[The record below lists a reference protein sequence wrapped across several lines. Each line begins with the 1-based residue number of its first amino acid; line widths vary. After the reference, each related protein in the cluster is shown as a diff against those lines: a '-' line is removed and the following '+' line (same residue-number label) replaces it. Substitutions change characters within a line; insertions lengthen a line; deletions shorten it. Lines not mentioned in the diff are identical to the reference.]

1 MAYKIL
7 ALEINDETLRYVCL
21 EKNRKQWR
29 VVSAGLSEGEVDI
42 CQSGSLTRAVNG
54 ILAREKIFPQKLFI
68 SVSRKDTFIHQI
80 IIPRMSG
87 KEIEEVVL
95 NEIEKNPVFSNKAF
109 DFIYKVFPHK
119 RDQQKVLF
127 AALPQETIN
136 AIIKEI
142 TATRLSC
149 HDLEVTPLNLKELI
163 PDLGGQ
169 TESGGPEAVFGL
181 VVVHQNCTHFTIFD
195 RSSYKVIYKIPVGMA
210 NLAASGV
217 LLPDELRTFISQL
230 HRIVKSFAGEHRSAP
245 VAALWA
251 VWDSEQA
258 ENLDKL
264 LSDQLGLKV
273 ARLNLSV
280 MQNFVLSDDNQLN
293 PVYMLALTP
302 VFHHIARTQTVFP
315 LDHFLRSMHVA
326 RYARRSALGA
336 AVLAAALVFIYAGFH
351 LFIDREVA
359 STQSETLEVQ
369 VEIQD
374 LKRKTGDIYS
384 LYELYRQTRERLL
397 QQATYVRDLNRVS
410 WSQVLAIVS
419 TEMPGDLALTSFS
432 FKEGGQAAIKGE
444 SYQME
449 TISDLIRKIDT
460 SSILQKGSFNY
471 LKEREIIRRE
481 SGENDKFYQ
490 FGITAR
496 LRLKVEGEL

>member
-21 EKNRKQWR
+21 EKKRKQWR
-29 VVSAGLSEGEVDI
+29 VVSAGLYAGEVDLF
-42 CQSGSLTRAVNG
+42 QTGALARAVNG
-54 ILAREKIFPQKLFI
+54 ILAKEKVLPQRLFI
-68 SVSRKDTFIHQI
+68 SVSRKETFIHQI
-80 IIPRMSG
+80 VIPRMSG

-95 NEIEKNPVFSNKAF
+95 NEIEKNPAFGNKTF

-127 AALPQETIN
+127 AALPQETVA
-136 AIIKEI
+136 AIIEEI

-149 HDLEVTPLNLKELI
+149 HDLELTPLNLKEFV
-163 PDLGGQ
+163 PDSGGQ
-169 TESGGPEAVFGL
+169 AEGGGPGAVSGL
-181 VVVHQNCTHFTIFD
+181 VVVHQSCTHFTIFD
-195 RSSYKVIYKIPVGMA
+195 RNSYKVLYKIPVGMA
-210 NLAASGV
+210 NIAASGN
-217 LLPDELRTFISQL
+217 LLPDESRAFISQL

-245 VAALWA
+245 VSELWV

-258 ENLDKL
+258 EGLDKL
-264 LSDQLGLKV
+264 LSDQLGIK
-273 ARLNLSV
+273 ASRLNLSV

-293 PVYMLALTP
+293 PIYMLALTP

-326 RYARRSALGA
+326 RYARRSVLGA

-359 STQSETLEVQ
+359 ATQDKTRAVQ
-369 VEIQD
+369 VQIRD
-374 LKRKTGDIYS
+374 LKKKTEDIYS

-432 FKEGGQAAIKGE
+432 FREGGQAAIKGE

-471 LKEREIIRRE
+471 LKEREIVRRE
-481 SGENDKFYQ
+481 SGEKDKFYQ